1 MNSKFLFFLCFFIA
15 IDTSHSVANLNSTN
29 VVEIIQSP
37 NVILN
42 LIASIY
48 VGSAFRK
55 GKEKDCEEIVP
66 CLSKNPIEHV
76 VSELKKKKFK
86 KIEWKINKVCQDRW
100 VARLIWFELI
110 CEGMARSK

>member
-1 MNSKFLFFLCFFIA
+1 LEFSIA
-15 IDTSHSVANLNSTN
+15 INTFHNIANLNSTN
-29 VVEIIQSP
+29 VVEIILSP

-48 VGSAFRK
+48 VGSAFQK

-66 CLSKNPIEHV
+66 CLSRNPIEHI

-86 KIEWKINKVCQDRW
+86 KLEWEINKVYQDRW
-100 VARLIWFELI
+100 VARLIWFEVI
-110 CEGMARSK
+110 CEGMAG